1 MRVYFVIDL
10 MEGRVVRAYR
20 GERERYRSIAEF
32 SRIVTT
38 DDPLDVLSV
47 VRPRRVYVADLDR
60 ILGRGDN
67 GKVLREIASR
77 WETVADCGFR
87 RAEELE
93 GLNFTPVLGTE
104 TFDLREIGN
113 VKAFVSLDVF
123 EGKPLSNLGLNL
135 REIVE
140 YLNSFDLLG
149 VIVLT
154 LDRVGSGSLD
164 LDTLGKVL
172 DLSENPVLA
181 GGGVGSYDDLLKLK
195 DMGCDGALIATAVH
209 LGKVGL
215 DVVRKGLI

>member
-10 MEGRVVRAYR
+10 MGGRVVRAYR